1 MVPEVQDPKK
11 EKANLHLSK
20 LCGLQSLLDPA
31 PVCQYS
37 FTRLGPLMDALP
49 TELQRWGQTSHNLLA
64 TISRMLE
71 QNHSVLFCSTSLPLT
86 GTRWVESTSKLCSV
100 HSLTSVLSINFGSIK
115 NYVTLII
122 KPGATG
128 RGARKLSSVLCA
140 PPPTPAKPFFVH
152 RSEKSWWPLIV
163 FLRIERAQEKPDS
176 LFSPQRGY
184 FLRIYS

>member
-1 MVPEVQDPKK
+1 MCNRQQLGYFPTTLCCGVIREMTCRDLNPCQIFSRVAPDWDLWRTLYQLIYSAEAKQHTTYW
-11 EKANLHLSK
+11 LRFRGCSSK
-20 LCGLQSLLDPA
+20 
-31 PVCQYS
+31 
-37 FTRLGPLMDALP
+37 
-49 TELQRWGQTSHNLLA
+49 
-64 TISRMLE
+64 TILFF
-71 QNHSVLFCSTSLPLT
+71 FCSTSLPLA
-86 GTRWVESTSKLCSV
+86 GTRWIESTNKLCSV
-100 HSLTSVLSINFGSIK
+100 HSLASVLSINFGSIK
-115 NYVTLII
+115 SYVTLRI

-128 RGARKLSSVLCA
+128 REARKLSSVLCA